1 MLSNFCVGPQ
11 REYSFLS
18 LSLLVK
24 LRSASPLDNDGS
36 GVSLNFSTL
45 FPPFYTVTSVFRPS
59 YHTLWCLIRH
69 GSFEHTLIVRKAWY
83 GMFISTFGAVESG
96 IIYALMALGVYLSFR
111 VLDFPDLTVDGSFV
125 TGAAVAAIMI
135 VSGQPPILATM
146 VAIAAGFAAG
156 CVTGVLHTK
165 GKVNPL
171 LSGIL
176 MMIALYSINLR
187 IMGQSNVPLLNE
199 TTLFTQIRSSW
210 ESIGIDSFLNGILA
224 FMGME
229 LFPRT
234 WGILLFGIILVLVVK
249 ALTDYFLKTELGL
262 ALRATGDNKKMIRS
276 FSANTDALYI
286 FGLGLSN
293 ALVAFSGALI
303 AQLGGFADVGMGIGM
318 IIIGLASVII
328 GEALFGTKTIARITL
343 AVIGGA
349 IVYRIVVTLAL
360 RVDFLDTG
368 DMKLITAIIVIAA
381 LVTPKIIDAR
391 KEKRRRLKKRAAL
404 SKLQAGSNGGDS
416 NVTT

>member
-1 MLSNFCVGPQ
+1 
-11 REYSFLS
+11 
-18 LSLLVK
+18 
-24 LRSASPLDNDGS
+24 
-36 GVSLNFSTL
+36 
-45 FPPFYTVTSVFRPS
+45 
-59 YHTLWCLIRH
+59 
-69 GSFEHTLIVRKAWY
+69 
-83 GMFISTFGAVESG
+83 MFISTFGAVESG

-125 TGAAVAAIMI
+125 TGAAVAAVMI

-146 VAIAAGFAAG
+146 VAIVAGFAAG